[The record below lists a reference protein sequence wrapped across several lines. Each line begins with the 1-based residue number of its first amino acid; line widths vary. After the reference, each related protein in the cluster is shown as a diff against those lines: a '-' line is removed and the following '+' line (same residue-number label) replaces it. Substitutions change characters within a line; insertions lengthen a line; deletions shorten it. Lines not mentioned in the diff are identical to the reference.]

1 MNSFFPRV
9 VGQISTRIVGCS
21 KKIYKPS
28 RAAQHMMQSS
38 GYETRRMALPWLL
51 TGLKRGFNHM
61 RKQRVIGPQLEPLNF
76 VQAHDLN

>member
-1 MNSFFPRV
+1 
-9 VGQISTRIVGCS
+9 
-21 KKIYKPS
+21 
-28 RAAQHMMQSS
+28 MMQSS

-76 VQAHDLN
+76 VQAHDLNRILNIL